1 MRLNDTDLRP
11 EYEDYFIKKYK
22 TKLNSLY
29 KQNSQR
35 VESKNLL

>member
-1 MRLNDTDLRP
+1 MRLNDRDLLP

-22 TKLNSLY
+22 TKLNSLQ

-35 VESKNLL
+35 LESKNLL